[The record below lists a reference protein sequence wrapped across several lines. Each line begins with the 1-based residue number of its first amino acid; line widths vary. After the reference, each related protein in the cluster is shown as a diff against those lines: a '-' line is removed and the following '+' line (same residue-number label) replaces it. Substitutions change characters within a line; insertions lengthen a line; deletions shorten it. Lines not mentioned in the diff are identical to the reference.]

1 MALKDTERVNCMS
14 MISKLIDGD
23 IKRHPELE
31 KSYKEQS
38 EALDIAVKVVNL
50 RKEMGWFQ
58 KQIAES
64 MNIPQSTMARIE
76 NGDVLPH
83 IDPMQVI
90 ANVINKRLKIEYV

>member
-1 MALKDTERVNCMS
+1 MS
-14 MISKLIDGD
+14 MISKLIDDD

-50 RKEMGWFQ
+50 RKEMGWSQ
-58 KQIAES
+58 RQLAEA
-64 MNIPQSTMARIE
+64 MNIPQSTIARIE

-83 IDPMQVI
+83 IDTMQAI
-90 ANVINKRLKIEYV
+90 ANVCLLYTSPSPRD